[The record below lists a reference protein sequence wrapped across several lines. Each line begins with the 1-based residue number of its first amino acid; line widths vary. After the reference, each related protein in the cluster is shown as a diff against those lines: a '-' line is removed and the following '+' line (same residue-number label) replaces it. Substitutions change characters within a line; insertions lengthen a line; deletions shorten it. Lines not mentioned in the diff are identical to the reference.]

1 MIVKPTIVG
10 YCLGMNLKNVAINAE
25 THARL
30 REASKKNAQ
39 VMGRIVERLIEAWLR
54 KEDRQPKRKAG

>member
-1 MIVKPTIVG
+1 MVMT
-10 YCLGMNLKNVAINAE
+10 LKNVAINAE

-54 KEDRQPKRKAG
+54 KAARQPRRKAG